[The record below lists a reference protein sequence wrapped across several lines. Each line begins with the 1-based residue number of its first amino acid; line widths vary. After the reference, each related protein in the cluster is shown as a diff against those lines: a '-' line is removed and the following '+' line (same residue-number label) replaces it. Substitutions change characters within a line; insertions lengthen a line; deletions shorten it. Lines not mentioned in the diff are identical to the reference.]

1 MKNTCVDVTGK
12 LPAGLVELYA
22 DINEHAKALAI
33 DFLVVGAMARDLVL
47 VHGFG
52 SKIER
57 GTRDVD
63 FGINV
68 ASWDEFSALRDSLVA
83 QLCVV
88 ENS

>member
-1 MKNTCVDVTGK
+1 MPVIWIPRTSSVKNTCVDIAGK
-12 LPAGLVELYA
+12 LPAGLVKLYA
-22 DINEHAKALAI
+22 DINEHAKALAVN
-33 DFLVVGAMARDLVL
+33 FLVVGAMARGLVL

-68 ASWDEFSALRDSLVA
+68 AARM
-83 QLCVV
+83 
-88 ENS
+88 NSVR